1 MRKVI
6 QSSTSEQVRMTLES
20 VVTNGT
26 GRPAYIDGYR
36 VGGKTGTA
44 QKVKDGKYM
53 VGNYITS
60 FMGFLP
66 ADDPQ
71 VIVYVAIDNA
81 KGATQYGGTIAA
93 PIVKTILEDA
103 IEALDI
109 PKRKGWTEKKYNY
122 LDKKYATIP
131 NVVGKSTEDA
141 VKALDQFKVEFTG
154 TGSRVRYQSPKA
166 KTRIYEGETVRL
178 YLTE

>member
-1 MRKVI
+1 MIWNDDIMEKIKTENIDNIEAKKKVAE
-6 QSSTSEQVRMTLES
+6 TV
-20 VVTNGT
+20 
-26 GRPAYIDGYR
+26 
-36 VGGKTGTA
+36 A

-71 VIVYVAIDNA
+71 VIVYIAIDNA

-93 PIVKTILEDA
+93 PIVKSILEDA
-103 IEALDI
+103 IETLEI
-109 PKRKGWTEKKYNY
+109 PRRKGWTEKKYNY

-131 NVVGKSTEDA
+131 DVVGKSTEDA
-141 VKALDQFKVEFTG
+141 VKALNKFKVEFTG
-154 TGSRVRYQSPKA
+154 TGNRVLYQSPKA